1 MPVAKHLEMQR
12 ILAVFFVMMSIL
24 LAGCASQKAA
34 RQERHADEL
43 SARNAAERWLALLD
57 SGDYEEAF
65 EWEAQDFRM
74 TRAQKQFVRYMQAR
88 RQPFG
93 KELGRKA
100 IGSQPAQKL
109 AGVPEGNYM
118 GVIFKTAFEN
128 KHETAERVI
137 LVRQTIG
144 WR

>member
-74 TRAQKQFVRYMQAR
+74 TRTQKQFVRCMQDS
-88 RQPFG
+88 RQTMNNA
-93 KELGRKA
+93 LRRKA
-100 IGSQPAQKL
+100 IGSQEVHKF
-109 AGVPEGNYM
+109 AGVPEVNYIS
-118 GVIFKTAFEN
+118 VIFKTA
-128 KHETAERVI
+128 
-137 LVRQTIG
+137 
-144 WR
+144 